1 LAAALGRH
9 LPDVASYEVYQNHR
23 TNERTAEL
31 VEGLL

>member
-9 LPDVASYEVYQNHR
+9 LPDVASYEVHQNHR

-31 VEGLL
+31 VAGLL